1 MFVNIKASV
10 SKEEIT
16 DLLIDLSEY
25 AKKYKF
31 DKKEFVEALYDAI
44 TESQV
49 FAYFVAKALEKAIL
63 QKYDSIKEADDAL
76 DILRITS
83 AVEKLKQLEEQ
94 SKEKEQ

>member
-1 MFVNIKASV
+1 MFSV
-10 SKEEIT
+10 TLSLSKDDLK
-16 DLLIDLSEY
+16 DLLIFASQD

-44 TESQV
+44 TESSD
-49 FAYFVAKALEKAIL
+49 FAYFIAKALEKALIE
-63 QKYDSIKEADDAL
+63 KYDSIKEADDAL

-94 SKEKEQ
+94 SKEQEQ